1 MQNGVKIVVKRLK
14 YLSISEPEFKHQMEF
29 VGNVRHE
36 NVAALRACYSSAN
49 ERLMLYDYYDKGSVF
64 ALLHGKRGTRK
75 TRLSWETR
83 LRIGVG
89 AARGIAHI
97 HQQDGGKL
105 VHGDIKPSNIFLNGK
120 NYSLVSDVG
129 LPKLMNPIRRYLSL
143 GYRAPEVKDSTEVS
157 QASGVYSF
165 GVVLLEL
172 VPGKPPQFTMIHGEV
187 VLLVNWIHIL
197 SRDYGTR
204 SVIDEELMYDRT
216 GELIH
221 NGLVRH
227 QNDLRP
233 MVRLLQIAVECVTV
247 LPERRPRMLEV
258 GGNQWHRTIGCIKRG

>member
-1 MQNGVKIVVKRLK
+1 MSKQSLHLHASCNGTPTESRNCRQFHAHLCFAADVSVRFRNAGELMNCAPNGVKIVVKRLK

-89 AARGIAHI
+89 AARG
-97 HQQDGGKL
+97 
-105 VHGDIKPSNIFLNGK
+105 
-120 NYSLVSDVG
+120 
-129 LPKLMNPIRRYLSL
+129 
-143 GYRAPEVKDSTEVS
+143 YRAPEVKDSTEVS

-172 VPGKPPQFTMIHGEV
+172 VPGKPSQFTMIHGEV

-221 NGLVRH
+221 KGLVRH